1 MSDPRKPLVTA
12 DELNA
17 LIEDWGA
24 LPYDSV
30 DKFYPVRFWFL
41 FVLMFGFSAWLLF
54 NTDAVARSLSS
65 QPMEVERIARFLYFR
80 GWFLSVSLLVG
91 TYIYYK
97 NKYLALVLSGMFLV
111 GCVNFVF
118 DLFNVYAET
127 LSRPTPKHTIGMLLR
142 FVAMWFVY
150 LNIRNA
156 SRVPDLQDRFNILLP
171 FRRNPDP
178 SGR

>member
-41 FVLMFGFSAWLLF
+41 FVLMFGYSAWLLF

-97 NKYLALVLSGMFLV
+97 NKYLARK
-111 GCVNFVF
+111 
-118 DLFNVYAET
+118 
-127 LSRPTPKHTIGMLLR
+127 RP
-142 FVAMWFVY
+142 A
-150 LNIRNA
+150 
-156 SRVPDLQDRFNILLP
+156 
-171 FRRNPDP
+171 NPV
-178 SGR
+178 SQRCAVCF